1 MPTLYLKDQRR
12 SMSPQMIAIL
22 ERRKTTDPDPRIEQ
36 TRQEVGITPYPF
48 PENGSREVDAI
59 PVPGNRQD
67 SA

>member
-1 MPTLYLKDQRR
+1 
-12 SMSPQMIAIL
+12 MIAIL